1 MKKNTFRH
9 LTSEEKA
16 RIESS
21 FNPLIITDTKG
32 QDLQFYEISS
42 PFCVMLETCR
52 EADGVCTIYQFS
64 PGNYHNIEFHI
75 NSASLKHRP
84 QHQHACIE
92 FMYVLSGS
100 VTNHVGN
107 QIFTYEAGQC
117 CIMNKNIR
125 HCEDFS
131 GDFQAVFLM
140 LQDDFT
146 DDLLKDY
153 TEVRTH
159 TDQPE
164 EENLIFQLIA
174 DSQKETLKFD
184 KIYLDCFPMIP
195 ADDILDRLSTLFNTL
210 ILETINWDFGS
221 SFLVKAVFA
230 RLLRLLGDPDLFSI
244 NRIHSHSQG
253 QEYLF
258 SKISHIMKSSHGRCT
273 REELEM
279 LLHYNGEYLNRIVKK
294 QTGKTILEYG
304 QSIYLEEAR
313 QLLSNTDKSI
323 SSIIEELGFS
333 NRSHFYRLFKNAYG
347 ETPLDYRK
355 RLRSQP

>member
-1 MKKNTFRH
+1 MAKADLPAESCNQIQPRKDLISAMAKDTFH
-9 LTSEEKA
+9 HITPEEKSK
-16 RIESS
+16 IESS
-21 FNPLIITDTKG
+21 FNPLIITDTKE

-42 PFCVMLETCR
+42 PFAVMFETCR
-52 EADGVCTIYQFS
+52 ETDDLCNIYQFS
-64 PGNYHNIEFHI
+64 PDNYHNIEFGTV
-75 NSASLKHRP
+75 SAAALSPRP
-84 QHQHACIE
+84 QHQHSCIE

-107 QIFTYEAGQC
+107 QVFTYEAGQC

-125 HCEDFS
+125 HCEEFS

-140 LQDDFT
+140 LRDDFT
-146 DDLLKDY
+146 ADLLADY
-153 TEVRTH
+153 TEIRAH
-159 TDQPE
+159 AEHPD

-174 DSQKETLKFD
+174 DSKNETLKFD

-195 ADDILDRLSTLFNTL
+195 ADDILDRLSALFNTL

-258 SKISHIMKSSHGRCT
+258 SKISHIMRSSHGRCT

-279 LLHYNGEYLNRIVKK
+279 LLHYNGE
-294 QTGKTILEYG
+294 
-304 QSIYLEEAR
+304 
-313 QLLSNTDKSI
+313 
-323 SSIIEELGFS
+323 
-333 NRSHFYRLFKNAYG
+333 
-347 ETPLDYRK
+347 
-355 RLRSQP
+355 